1 MSIRTTSGRRRR
13 VSVDGVAPVDRL
25 ADDVEVGLQLEDRA
39 KARAHERLVVGD
51 QHGDRHPP
59 RRYWLPAPATSS
71 RGGMP
76 RSLPRMMPAA
86 RGRARIAAV
95 MPVPRAWL
103 DWAIAGA
110 LTALGV
116 FMTLGPDGPDG
127 TIVDSIVVAAVTLP
141 VIWRRAAPFV
151 AAAALAAGV
160 VVSAI
165 PTFDQSRCGVAI
177 PAALLILFSL
187 AARCGLRQALGGL
200 ALVLAGMVA
209 LLLTDPLL
217 DADALFILPLCAGV
231 WWAGR
236 LVRSRNRVAAEL
248 AEQSQRLARTRE
260 ERASLAVEHD
270 RATIAAGL
278 EAAAGRPLRAMV
290 ELADAGGWS
299 VDARPEHARE
309 TFASIER
316 RGRESL
322 EEMRQMLGK
331 LRGEELDTSPQPG
344 LADLEALLARRARP
358 VPVSSCAPP
367 AGAARCR
374 QGSSWPAIGWSST
387 PLRRWPCSTS
397 RCATCPM
404 CSSSRSG
411 VSWPT
416 AARPRRRSP
425 RRASASRR
433 TAGASATSAEPARVR
448 AAQPPAG
455 RDRRG

>member
-1 MSIRTTSGRRRR
+1 
-13 VSVDGVAPVDRL
+13 
-25 ADDVEVGLQLEDRA
+25 
-39 KARAHERLVVGD
+39 
-51 QHGDRHPP
+51 
-59 RRYWLPAPATSS
+59 
-71 RGGMP
+71 
-76 RSLPRMMPAA
+76 
-86 RGRARIAAV
+86 

-116 FMTLGPDGPDG
+116 FMTLGPDRPDG
-127 TIVDSIVVAAVTLP
+127 TIVDSVVVAAVTLP
-141 VIWRRAAPFV
+141 VIWRRSAPFV

-187 AARCGLRQALGGL
+187 AARRDLRQALGGL

-217 DADALFILPLCAGV
+217 DAGALFILPLCAGV

-248 AEQSQRLARTRE
+248 AEQTQRLARTRE

-278 EAAAGRPLRAMV
+278 EAAARRPLRAMV
-290 ELADAGGWS
+290 ELADAGGSS

-322 EEMRQMLGK
+322 GEMRQMLGK

-344 LADLEALLARRARP
+344 LADLEALLARARAAGAVVELR
-358 VPVSSCAPP
+358 ATGRRRALP
-367 AGAARCR
+367 AGVELAGYRMVQHALEALAVLDVTLRYLPDALDLEIRGDMADGSTAEAALAAARER
-374 QGSSWPAIGWSST
+374 IMAHGGSFSDERGAGT
-387 PLRRWPCSTS
+387 ACVLRS
-397 RCATCPM
+397 RLPVVM
-404 CSSSRSG
+404 
-411 VSWPT
+411 
-416 AARPRRRSP
+416 
-425 RRASASRR
+425 
-433 TAGASATSAEPARVR
+433 AG
-448 AAQPPAG
+448 G
-455 RDRRG
+455 